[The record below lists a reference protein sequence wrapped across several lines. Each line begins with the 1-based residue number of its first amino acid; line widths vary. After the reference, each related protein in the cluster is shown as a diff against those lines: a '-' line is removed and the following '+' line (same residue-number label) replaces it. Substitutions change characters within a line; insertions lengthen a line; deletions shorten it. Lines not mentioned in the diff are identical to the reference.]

1 MFVVK
6 GHKSL
11 DGEQTD
17 TEMLEMGNYMLAY
30 NALVV
35 TKMTGVFLFELLKN
49 GAIDDNTSPVRNT
62 DIKSLSGVNDD
73 ICQKG

>member
-1 MFVVK
+1 
-6 GHKSL
+6 
-11 DGEQTD
+11 
-17 TEMLEMGNYMLAY
+17 MGNYMLAY

-35 TKMTGVFLFELLKN
+35 AEVTGVFLFELLKD

-62 DIKSLSGVNDD
+62 NIKSLSGVNDD